1 MKKEL
6 EEIIKNLEHTTFK
19 EGRALPFIYNPNII
33 KNLSDS
39 NWTSFVIPGI
49 KQRMD
54 FIEDMF
60 KSEDELLKPEGIRMA
75 DELMVITQSYEAM
88 VDVYETNRD
97 KINPKNF
104 KVIKKMT
111 FFMRSWITKFSA
123 KIFTKGEVV
132 MDPGSSLDSPKTII
146 KTMLGENN

>member
-1 MKKEL
+1 
-6 EEIIKNLEHTTFK
+6 
-19 EGRALPFIYNPNII
+19 
-33 KNLSDS
+33 
-39 NWTSFVIPGI
+39 
-49 KQRMD
+49 MD

-111 FFMRSWITKFSA
+111 FFMRS
-123 KIFTKGEVV
+123 
-132 MDPGSSLDSPKTII
+132 
-146 KTMLGENN
+146 